1 MIMLGV
7 ASKFMSVVAMGAS
20 SHNIPL
26 EAREA
31 ASNEFEVCG
40 ISGLTIVILMWL
52 PWKKM
57 FSISQ

>member
-1 MIMLGV
+1 
-7 ASKFMSVVAMGAS
+7 MSVVAMGAS